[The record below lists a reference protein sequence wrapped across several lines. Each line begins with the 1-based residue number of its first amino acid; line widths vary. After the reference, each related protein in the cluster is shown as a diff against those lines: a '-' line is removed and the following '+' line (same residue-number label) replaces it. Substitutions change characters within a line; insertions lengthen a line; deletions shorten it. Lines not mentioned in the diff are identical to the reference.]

1 MNLAAKVRQKMHK
14 NKKTSE
20 SLLSSE
26 FFFVFGLHYANV
38 LSRWASVAR
47 SVLLEGTNVRVM
59 LGRSPKY
66 DKNGDVQKIT
76 SLCDRENLLL
86 AQRAREILMNLIS
99 RYAPQSTP

>member
-1 MNLAAKVRQKMHK
+1 MHK

-66 DKNGDVQKIT
+66 DKN
-76 SLCDRENLLL
+76 LLL